1 MLTCND
7 VACSYSGHLI
17 FEGVN
22 ISLDKGALVV
32 LHGPNGAG
40 KTSFLKILAGIKVP
54 KEGEVLWDG
63 QHIADAVDE
72 GNLQMQYL
80 GHNYAVKSEMTVYE
94 NLSFWAELNGD
105 PEKIPEALTLF
116 GLGEYAETM
125 CSQLSDGWKK
135 RVTLAKLIC
144 CYGDMWILDEP
155 YNNLDVSIS
164 EKLDNIISEKAKA
177 GGIIV
182 LSSHTLI
189 PIEFAEKLN
198 IANYAPK
205 AA

>member
-1 MLTCND
+1 MLTCKD
-7 VACSYSGHLI
+7 VACSYSGHMI

-54 KEGEVLWDG
+54 KFGEVLWDG
-63 QHIADAVDE
+63 QHISDAVDL
-72 GNLQMQYL
+72 GSLQMQYL
-80 GHNYAVKSEMTVYE
+80 GHKYAVKPELTVYE
-94 NLSFWAELNGD
+94 NLSYWAELNGD

-116 GLGEYAETM
+116 GLADYAETL
-125 CSQLSDGWKK
+125 CSKLSDGWKK

-155 YNNLDVSIS
+155 YNNLDIKIC
-164 EKLDNIISEKAKA
+164 EELDNIISEKAKA

-205 AA
+205 VA